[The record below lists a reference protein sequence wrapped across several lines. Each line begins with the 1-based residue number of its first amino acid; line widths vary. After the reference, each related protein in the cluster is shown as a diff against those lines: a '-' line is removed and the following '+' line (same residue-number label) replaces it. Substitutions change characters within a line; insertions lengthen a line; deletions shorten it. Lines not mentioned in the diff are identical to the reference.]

1 MTCIN
6 QVFNHIYLLQDNPI
20 GATPV
25 AQSTPVFAY
34 FGSNV
39 LTPGG
44 SFYLP
49 SESSLDVT
57 PDSRSLP
64 GHDDSTPLTKL
75 NEFLDN
81 RDVSPVRNTVT
92 VPWDE
97 ASERTRRRHL
107 RKAQQAVGA
116 VLEEVAPKQSEKLW
130 HGLVPSLNRQLCS
143 DCESE
148 DKDVDN
154 VLMNALT
161 ECYSN
166 ASTWDTRRQILS
178 IMADKVTFQTLKKWI
193 PDLTW
198 YRFSTA
204 RKHTLLHG
212 RGVPPPQGSQTKSFV
227 SPTKVDHFLDFITS
241 PHVIQD
247 LPFGEKTITLSTKE
261 VVTVPNVIR
270 MLIPESIV
278 KQYLAYA
285 EETNFTPLSRRTLLN
300 ILSVCS
306 ASTRKSLQ
314 GLDYISSAG
323 AQAFE
328 DLTDVAKCLGD
339 HLMGMTWA
347 KEQRERLM
355 SAKRYLKSDYK
366 VRRY

>member
-1 MTCIN
+1 M
-6 QVFNHIYLLQDNPI
+6 
-20 GATPV
+20 
-25 AQSTPVFAY
+25 
-34 FGSNV
+34 
-39 LTPGG
+39 
-44 SFYLP
+44 
-49 SESSLDVT
+49 
-57 PDSRSLP
+57 
-64 GHDDSTPLTKL
+64 
-75 NEFLDN
+75 
-81 RDVSPVRNTVT
+81 
-92 VPWDE
+92 
-97 ASERTRRRHL
+97 
-107 RKAQQAVGA
+107 
-116 VLEEVAPKQSEKLW
+116 EEVAPKQSEKLW
-130 HGLVPSLNRQLCS
+130 HSLVPSLNRQFS
-143 DCESE
+143 THCESE
-148 DKDVDN
+148 DEDVDN

-193 PDLTW
+193 PDLTV

-212 RGVPPPQGSQTKSFV
+212 RGVPPPQKSQTKLFV
-227 SPTKVDHFLDFITS
+227 SPTQVDHFLDFITS

-247 LPFGEKTITLSTKE
+247 LPFGEKTITLSTNE
-261 VVTVPNVIR
+261 VVTVPNVVR

-278 KQYLAYA
+278 KQYLVYA
-285 EETNFTPLSRRTLLN
+285 AESNFTPLSRRTLLN
-300 ILSVCS
+300 ILSVCA

-328 DLTDVAKCLGD
+328 DLTDVAKRLGD

-347 KEQRERLM
+347 KEQRERLI